1 MKKKKLKA
9 ILIIIASFI
18 VVVGITLTI
27 VIASLYKDKNRSNYS
42 KTDITYNY
50 IIKKNYVRGFNSTAL
65 DGNFSFSLPN
75 EDINELLSHGVKQ
88 LNDKYIEN
96 IYYDFKE
103 DHHYFYVDLTKTLVK
118 TRVVID
124 TVKSPLFEDGETYL
138 VINRCTMGKVDAFNK
153 LKKKGYLTS
162 KWIDDFFNKCK
173 LPVTYNEET
182 LSFLV
187 KPISL
192 IDSFP
197 STSISDTFFSL
208 FKENSRTLINSN
220 NSLFG
225 FNASFSKLVTDSD
238 FSDIDTST
246 VPNLYNEIKSACE
259 ALNPGMYDFGDTMH
273 AYSLSEDN
281 LNKLLNKAI
290 PETLEEQVKDGTNFV
305 CFSLKGIKAQIATSD
320 KINFNLYYSI
330 NGYLIR
336 VDTELGFF
344 DMSNTAKFNS
354 LLEEKF
360 TFKIKDFSFQTKQNK
375 YVSFFINQLS
385 SVLNNLAVLQSEIFA
400 FNEEG
405 FALYL
410 DSKEM
415 VDEFSNLSLKDSL
428 KDVVINTVDKTI
440 EFNVIKTA

>member
-1 MKKKKLKA
+1 
-9 ILIIIASFI
+9 
-18 VVVGITLTI
+18 
-27 VIASLYKDKNRSNYS
+27 
-42 KTDITYNY
+42 
-50 IIKKNYVRGFNSTAL
+50 
-65 DGNFSFSLPN
+65 
-75 EDINELLSHGVKQ
+75 
-88 LNDKYIEN
+88 
-96 IYYDFKE
+96 
-103 DHHYFYVDLTKTLVK
+103 
-118 TRVVID
+118 
-124 TVKSPLFEDGETYL
+124 
-138 VINRCTMGKVDAFNK
+138 
-153 LKKKGYLTS
+153 
-162 KWIDDFFNKCK
+162 
-173 LPVTYNEET
+173 
-182 LSFLV
+182 
-187 KPISL
+187 
-192 IDSFP
+192 
-197 STSISDTFFSL
+197 
-208 FKENSRTLINSN
+208 
-220 NSLFG
+220 
-225 FNASFSKLVTDSD
+225 
-238 FSDIDTST
+238 
-246 VPNLYNEIKSACE
+246 
-259 ALNPGMYDFGDTMH
+259 MYDFGDTMH
-273 AYSLSEDN
+273 TYSLSENN

-290 PETLEEQVKDGTNFV
+290 PEILEEQVKDGTNYV

-385 SVLNNLAVLQSEIFA
+385 SVLKNLTVLQSKIFT

-415 VDEFSNLSLKDSL
+415 VDEFSNPSLRDSL